1 MKTILFISGNVGID
15 ILQFMLRKGDVP
27 DIMVID
33 EFDMNERNQ
42 HLIDMSGLPSDR
54 IIQNKDLYSQDTLAR
69 LKELDLDIGFLVWW
83 PHIVRREIT
92 DIVKGVIV
100 NMHPSYLPYNRGK
113 DPNFWA
119 IVDRTSFGATLHYVN
134 AGIDSGDIIA
144 RESIPVTWEDTGKT
158 LYDKSL
164 RALVG
169 LFKSNY
175 DSIMSGLSLSY
186 PQDPLSGS
194 IHYRRQLE
202 PASVI
207 EIDKQY
213 SARDLLNI
221 IRAKEFDPH
230 PHAWFE
236 DEGKKYEVSIKIT
249 LKKELE
255 NDGKDSSK

>member
-15 ILQFMLRKGDVP
+15 ILQFMLREGGVP
-27 DIMVID
+27 AIMVID
-33 EFDMNERNQ
+33 EFDRNGRNQ
-42 HLIDMSGLPSDR
+42 NLIDMSGLPSDR
-54 IIQNKDLYSQDTLAR
+54 IIQNKDLYTEETLDR
-69 LKELDLDIGFLVWW
+69 LRRLDLDVGFLVWW
-83 PHIVRREIT
+83 PHIVRREII
-92 DIVKGVIV
+92 DIVKGGIV
-100 NMHPSYLPYNRGK
+100 NMHPSYIPYNRGR
-113 DPNFWA
+113 DPNFWS
-119 IVDRTSFGATLHYVN
+119 IIDRTCFGATLHFVN
-134 AGIDSGDIIA
+134 AGIDSGEIID
-144 RESIPVTWEDTGKT
+144 RESIPITWEDTGKT

-164 RALVG
+164 KALVR

-186 PQDPLSGS
+186 PQDLLSGS
-194 IHYRRQLE
+194 IHYHKQLE
-202 PASVI
+202 PAARI

-236 DEGKKYEVSIKIT
+236 DDGKKYEVSINIT